1 MLPAMAAYSSVLSR
15 KEQGEEREEAHKAD
29 TWALFPALIFL
40 HGPTGLNGS
49 VEQAHCCQHCQNRLS
64 ASVSIKIPKYV
75 AYREH
80 SKQ

>member
-29 TWALFPALIFL
+29 TCALFPALIFL

-49 VEQAHCCQHCQNRLS
+49 VEQAH
-64 ASVSIKIPKYV
+64 
-75 AYREH
+75 
-80 SKQ
+80 